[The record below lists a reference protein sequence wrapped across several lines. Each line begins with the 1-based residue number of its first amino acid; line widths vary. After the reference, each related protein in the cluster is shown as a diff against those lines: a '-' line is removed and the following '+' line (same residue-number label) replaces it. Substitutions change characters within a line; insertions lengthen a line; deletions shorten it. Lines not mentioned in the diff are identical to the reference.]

1 MPRRTPGPARGAA
14 TRPDVLSIRGAR
26 VHNLKNVS
34 LEIPRNQLVVMTG
47 LSGSGKS
54 SLAFDTIYA
63 EGQRRYVES
72 LSAYARQFLER
83 MEKPDLDSM
92 EGIGPAMAIEQKT
105 NTRNPRSTVATS
117 TEIYDYLRLLYARI
131 GSTIC
136 RGCGKTV
143 IHDSAES
150 VVSFLHDLSVKAGK
164 SGGEEDLKVHI
175 AFPVPVTGEGGF
187 DEGVAFVKKEGF
199 FRLLYDRELIDINAG
214 GIPDGMSF
222 DNTFVLV
229 DRLRFQPSDQNPRL
243 IDSLETAFSAGSGWA
258 VVLAGEDNP
267 PFRFNRQFACA
278 ECRITY
284 PEPEPRLFSFNSPV
298 GACPDC
304 QGFGRAIGID
314 LDLVIPDRSK
324 TLRQGVVQPWKT
336 PKFSVVQEKLVAAAE
351 KRGIRLDVP
360 YGELKQEEVDFVLEG
375 SGTFEGVYKFFKRIE
390 RKSYKI
396 YYRVLLSRYRGYT
409 QCGLCKG
416 SRLRAE
422 ALDIRVGGRRISDV
436 VAMTVTEALQFVTD
450 LKLTAH
456 DREVAKRILDELRRR
471 LKYLDDVGIGYLTL
485 ERLSNTLSGGESQR
499 INLAT
504 SLGSSL
510 VGAFY
515 VLDEPSIGLHPR
527 DNEKLIG
534 ILKALRDIGNTVLV
548 VEHDRDIIRAADYLV
563 DLGPGAG
570 EHGGE
575 IVFAGTPDQLLLSRE
590 SLTGAYLSG
599 EAEIPVPAE
608 RRNADGKALS
618 IRNASVHNLK
628 RVDVTIPLGVMVCV
642 TGVSGSGKSTLVF
655 DVLHRRLK
663 GEAVAGTEAVTGADS
678 VAAVESVDQSPIGRT
693 PRSNPATYIG
703 VFDLIRTLFSRT
715 PASRIHGF
723 KPGHFS
729 FNVPGGRCEA
739 CEGDGVIKVE
749 MQFMADLYLTC
760 DSCKGSRYQK
770 EVLDVQWNG
779 ASISDILGMPVAEA
793 IGFFGSKA
801 EGRRIALKLK
811 VLDDVGLGY
820 IRLGQSATSLSG
832 GEAQRVKLAAHLGSS
847 GSGATLFLF
856 DEPTTGLH
864 FDDIRKLLRCFNSL
878 IDRGNSVVIIEHN
891 LDVIKCADH
900 VIDLGPEA
908 GEGGGTVVAEGT
920 PEEVALNR
928 KSLTGK
934 YLVPL
939 LGIREE
945 QGTRR
950 KKRKVAP

>member
-1 MPRRTPGPARGAA
+1 MPRRTTQSSRRSAARSN
-14 TRPDVLSIRGAR
+14 VVSIRGAR
-26 VHNLKNVS
+26 VHNLKNIS
-34 LEIPRNQLVVMTG
+34 LEIPRNQLVVVTG

-83 MEKPDLDSM
+83 MGKPDLDSM

-117 TEIYDYLRLLYARI
+117 TEVYDYLRLLYARI
-131 GSTIC
+131 GITIC
-136 RGCGKTV
+136 RNCGKPV
-143 IHDSAES
+143 MHDSAES
-150 VVSFLHDLSVKAGK
+150 VVAFLTDLYNRQRK
-164 SGGEEDLKVHI
+164 SDEKEDLRIHI
-175 AFPVPVTGEGGF
+175 AFPVPVTGRGGF
-187 DEGVAFVKKEGF
+187 EEGVAFVKKEGF
-199 FRLLYDRELIDINAG
+199 FRLLHNRELIDINSG
-214 GIPDGMSF
+214 ELPDGMSF
-222 DNTFVLV
+222 ENTVVLV
-229 DRLRFQPSDQNPRL
+229 DRLRFRPSDQNPRI
-243 IDSLETAFSAGSGWA
+243 IDSLETAFSAGGGWA
-258 VVLAGEDNP
+258 VLLAGEDDP
-267 PFRFNRQFACA
+267 PYRFNRQFACA

-284 PEPEPRLFSFNSPV
+284 PDPEPRLFSFNSPV
-298 GACPDC
+298 GACPEC
-304 QGFGRAIGID
+304 QGFGRAIGVD

-336 PKFSVVQEKLVAAAE
+336 PKFSTIQQKLMTAAANE
-351 KRGIRLDVP
+351 GVRLDAP
-360 YGELKQEEVDFVLEG
+360 YHELRQEEIDFVLNG
-375 SGTFEGVYKFFKRIE
+375 SGTFEGVYGFFKRIE
-390 RKSYKI
+390 KKSYKI

-416 SRLRAE
+416 SRLRTE

-436 VAMTVTEALQFVTD
+436 VAMTVTEALRFVTE
-450 LKLTAH
+450 LQLPAH
-456 DREVAKRILDELRRR
+456 DREVAKRILAELTRR

-485 ERLSNTLSGGESQR
+485 DRLSNTLSGGESQR

-548 VEHDRDIIRAADYLV
+548 VEHDRDIIRSADYVV

-575 IVFAGTPDQLLLSRE
+575 IVFAGTSEQLLFSRE
-590 SLTGAYLSG
+590 SLTGSYLSG
-599 EAEIPVPAE
+599 ESSIPVPAE
-608 RRNADGKALS
+608 RRPTDGKALS

-628 RVDVTIPLGVMVCV
+628 SVDVRIPLGVMVCV
-642 TGVSGSGKSTLVF
+642 TGVSGSGKSSLVY

-663 GEAVAGTEAVTGADS
+663 GDAAVGQEEVKGADS
-678 VAAVESVDQSPIGRT
+678 FASVESVDQSPIGRT

-703 VFDLIRTLFSRT
+703 VFDHIRTLFSRT

-770 EVLDVQWNG
+770 EVLDVLWNG
-779 ASISDILGMPVAEA
+779 ASISDILRMPVAEA
-793 IGFFGSKA
+793 MGFFGSKA
-801 EGRRIALKLK
+801 DGRRIALKLK

-832 GEAQRVKLAAHLGSS
+832 GEAQRVKLAAHLGAS
-847 GSGATLFLF
+847 GSGPTLFLF

-900 VIDLGPEA
+900 IIDLGPEA
-908 GEGGGTVVAEGT
+908 GEDGGTVVAQGT
-920 PEEVALNR
+920 PEDIARNS
-928 KSLTGK
+928 KSITGR
-934 YLVPL
+934 YLAPL
-939 LGIREE
+939 LGIRQE
-945 QGTRR
+945 T
-950 KKRKVAP
+950 KAKRKQGSVTL